1 MASMDRVGSRI
12 YADSAKAYILRAV
25 TKQCESCGTT
35 VSATRADGVPLE
47 KCPACHHTLVTEIL
61 DTEAHDN
68 LAGMMCAVEL

>member
-1 MASMDRVGSRI
+1 MTSMDRGGSRT
-12 YADSAKAYILRAV
+12 YADSAKAYILGAV

-35 VSATRADGVPLE
+35 VSATRADGVLE

-68 LAGMMCAVEL
+68 VAGMMCAVEL